1 MRKEKILIVEDN
13 PDCREILTLYLQHM
27 GYQTLAAR
35 NGERSIACSL
45 AEHPDLILIDL
56 SLPDMSGI
64 QAASIIKQNPGTS
77 RIPIVAVTAWD
88 TAIWKERAIKAGIT
102 KYLVKPV
109 SPLILKETIEEL
121 TQHSARPASG
131 GPAR

>member
-1 MRKEKILIVEDN
+1 MKEKILIVEDN

-27 GYQTLAAR
+27 GYQTLAAG
-35 NGERSIACSL
+35 NGESGVACSI
-45 AEHPDLILIDL
+45 AEHPDLILMDM
-56 SLPDMSGI
+56 SLPDMSGLK
-64 QAASIIKQNPGTS
+64 AASIIKQNPDTS

-88 TAIWKERAIKAGIT
+88 TTTIWKEKAIKAGIT

-121 TQHSARPASG
+121 THRSTRPAN
-131 GPAR
+131 A

>member
-1 MRKEKILIVEDN
+1 VRKEKILIVEDN
-13 PDCREILTLYLQHM
+13 PDCREIFTLYLQHM
-27 GYQTLAAR
+27 GYQTLAAGT
-35 NGERSIACSL
+35 GERSIACSL

-64 QAASIIKQNPGTS
+64 QAASIIKQNPDTS

-88 TAIWKERAIKAGIT
+88 TAIWKEKAIKAGIT

-121 TQHSARPASG
+121 TQQSARPAS
-131 GPAR
+131 A

>member
-1 MRKEKILIVEDN
+1 VRKEKILIVEDD
-13 PDCREILTLYLQHM
+13 PDCREILTLYLKHM
-27 GYQTLAAR
+27 GYQTLVAG

-56 SLPDMSGI
+56 SLPDMSGLK
-64 QAASIIKQNPGTS
+64 AASIIKQNPDTS

-88 TAIWKERAIKAGIT
+88 TTTIWKEKATKAGIT

-121 TQHSARPASG
+121 TYQNGRPENA
-131 GPAR
+131 

>member
-1 MRKEKILIVEDN
+1 VSKEKILIVEDN
-13 PDCREILTLYLQHM
+13 PDCREIFTLYLQHM
-27 GYQTLAAR
+27 GYQTLAAG

-64 QAASIIKQNPGTS
+64 QAASIIKQNPDTS

-88 TAIWKERAIKAGIT
+88 TAIWKEKAIKAGIT

-121 TQHSARPASG
+121 TQQSARPAN
-131 GPAR
+131 A